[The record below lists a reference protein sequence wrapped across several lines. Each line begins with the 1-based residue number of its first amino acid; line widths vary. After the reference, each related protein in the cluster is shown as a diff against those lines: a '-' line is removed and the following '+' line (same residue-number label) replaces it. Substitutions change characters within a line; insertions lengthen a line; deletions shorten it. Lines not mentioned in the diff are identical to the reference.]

1 MSLPLR
7 FELLGSLAPSL
18 ACELFTF
25 EKTYLPHTVPITLFS
40 TRLFTR
46 ANLHFS
52 FPGRRRWREGRQRGR
67 EVKMRARSY
76 FPLHHLW
83 PAIVGPTKGLARGG
97 SGPCRKRGSSG
108 GNVLS
113 RLQTPPLLTYRVLRG
128 LPARRRHYRS
138 KTEGIP
144 SVASQPNPGIAAPRS
159 LHCRPHRPGRAAL
172 RTDSSG
178 RVAAAAVRAGRT
190 DGYSSPARG
199 GQGGQLPEP
208 PRFGQRRL

>member
-1 MSLPLR
+1 MSLPLS
-7 FELLGSLAPSL
+7 FELLGSLSPSL

-52 FPGRRRWREGRQRGR
+52 SPGRRRWREGRQRGR

-108 GNVLS
+108 SNVLS
-113 RLQTPPLLTYRVLRG
+113 RLQKPPFLTYRVPRG
-128 LPARRRHYRS
+128 LPACPRDYRS
-138 KTEGIP
+138 KTEDIP
-144 SVASQPNPGIAAPRS
+144 SAASRPNLRTAAPRS
-159 LHCRPHRPGRAAL
+159 LHGRQHRPGRAAL
-172 RTDSSG
+172 RTDTSG
-178 RVAAAAVRAGRT
+178 RVAAAAARAGRR
-190 DGYSSPARG
+190 DDYSRQAWG
-199 GQGGQLPEP
+199 GQGGHLPEP
-208 PRFGQRRL
+208 PRLGQRRL